1 MTLDIIC
8 LTKTTIIYIR
18 QIGPYGQNNQQLM
31 TDFKKIV
38 TSKQLMTTDSILLG
52 IPLDDPQSTLPVN
65 CRYEVGLIVPGTF
78 DLSPLPGIIQK
89 RTLASG
95 KYASFQV
102 PHTPEGLMAIWADF
116 PAKLKN
122 EGLVL
127 DLSRPIMERYAS
139 QLIFQHQCEL
149 LVPIH

>member
-1 MTLDIIC
+1 MTTDIKK

-18 QIGPYGQNNQQLM
+18 QIGPYGQENQQLM
-31 TDFKKIV
+31 TDFKNIL
-38 TSKQLMTTDSILLG
+38 TRHHLLTAGSTLLG
-52 IPLDDPQSTLPVN
+52 IPLDDPQLILPVN
-65 CRYEVGLIVPGTF
+65 CRYDVGLIVSGTF
-78 DLSPLPGIIQK
+78 DLSPLPEIIQK

-127 DLSRPIMERYAS
+127 DLSRPIMERYVS
-139 QLIFQHQCEL
+139 QLILQHQCEL